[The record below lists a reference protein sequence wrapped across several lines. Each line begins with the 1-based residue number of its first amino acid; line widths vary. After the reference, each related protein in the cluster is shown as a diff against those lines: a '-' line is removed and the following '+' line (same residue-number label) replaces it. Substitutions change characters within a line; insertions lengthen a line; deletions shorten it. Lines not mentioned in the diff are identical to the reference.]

1 MRRFFYTH
9 KELKTWLATHKIAGG
24 SDALEQKLADMQGE
38 LKTYFE
44 KAKAEADS
52 RGTMLEETRNKI
64 AELQKQLDAI
74 DAKMV
79 ERTVSA
85 PQTKSFED
93 ELKENDTVARL
104 MRDRKGHAVI
114 SMKGAEVARL
124 LEQKTTIDSAAIGA
138 ATTGILQIDRT
149 SGITM
154 EARQQLTVRNLLSA
168 RPTSM
173 QLIDFVKVNAPLGKA
188 SPQTEASAK
197 AENAVTF
204 TSASETVRT
213 IATWIPAS
221 RQIMDDW
228 GELSSFLMSSLP
240 FYVNKEEEL
249 QLLAGAGTGV
259 DLNGLI
265 TQATAFNTGL
275 LSAPAGWN
283 KIDIVG
289 RAIQQVSAANEI
301 QPTFIVCHPNDWWG
315 MRLTKDSYG
324 RYILGDPQQMVRPT
338 LFGLDVVPTTNITN
352 GTFLMGN
359 GNSES
364 SEIRDRQEMQVE
376 ISTEHSDYFVK
387 NLIAIRAEKRL
398 ALVVKRPAAY
408 IKGTFTTSP

>member
-1 MRRFFYTH
+1 M
-9 KELKTWLATHKIAGG
+9 E
-24 SDALEQKLADMQGE
+24 LEQKLADLQGE
-38 LKTYFE
+38 LKQYFT
-44 KAKAEADS
+44 KAAEEATA
-52 RGTMLEETRNKI
+52 RGTMLEETRSKI
-64 AELQKQLDAI
+64 SEIQKQVDAL

-79 ERTVSA
+79 ERTA
-85 PQTKSFED
+85 PAVPEKSFED

-114 SMKGAEVARL
+114 SMKGEQVSRL
-124 LEQKTTIDSAAIGA
+124 LEQKTTISSSAVGA
-138 ATTGILQIDRT
+138 ATSGILQIDRT
-149 SGITM
+149 PGITL

-168 RPTSM
+168 RPTTM

-204 TSASETVRT
+204 TTASETVRT

-221 RQIMDDW
+221 KQVMDDW
-228 GELSSFLMSSLP
+228 SELSSFLMTSLP

-249 QLLAGAGTGV
+249 QLLAGAGSGV

-265 TQATAFNTGL
+265 TQSTAFNTSL
-275 LSAPAGWN
+275 LVAAAGWN

-289 RAIQQVSAANEI
+289 RAIQQVGAANEI

-324 RYILGDPQQMVRPT
+324 RYILGDPQQMVNPT
-338 LFGLDVVPTTNITN
+338 LFGLTVVPTTNITN
-352 GTFLMGN
+352 GTFLLGN

-364 SEIRDRQEMQVE
+364 SEIRDRMEMQVE
-376 ISTEHSDYFVK
+376 ISTEHSDYFTK

-408 IKGTFTTSP
+408 IHGTFTTSP